1 MSGLTDIEI
10 QEING
15 KLDTLRAQIRE
26 TGATVLSPT
35 PAWESLRK
43 EIATLNRKLTS
54 DTNAKVKRAA
64 AAAAAEA

>member
-10 QEING
+10 QEINA
-15 KLDTLRAQIRE
+15 KLDTLRHQIRE

-35 PAWESLRK
+35 PTWETLRK

-54 DTNAKVKRAA
+54 DTNAKAKRAA
-64 AAAAAEA
+64 AAAASV